1 MDFSIENV
9 GERWAA
15 FWKEVGLVMPE
26 VWLAV
31 GMCAVILVPFI
42 RRRDVRLPIYAAL
55 GTLLLALVALARK
68 SVTLDVIG
76 ADNKLITESVS
87 TMAMSTT
94 VFHDMLVIDHFSQF
108 FKLLL
113 ILFTALIIAQWWL
126 LKRERGSDLDAP
138 DFFCLLLGATF
149 GMALMASA
157 NNLLMI
163 VIAIEAASLP
173 SFALAGYRKHTR
185 RGTEA
190 SLKYVIFGA
199 ASSAIM
205 IYGMSLIY
213 GTTGTLS
220 LPGVAH
226 AAATGGMT
234 PLLAIGLIAMFAG
247 LAFKLSAVPMHFW
260 CPDVFQGAPMPVTT
274 FLSVASKGAAV
285 VLLVRIV
292 HAFGVARLN
301 LDGATGEGLF
311 MGICVGVAILGGVT
325 ATWGNLLAFHQ
336 NNMKRM
342 LAYSSIAH
350 AGYMIMACAAL
361 IFPDRT
367 GGDVSGAILFYL
379 LVYMFM
385 NLGAFTIVGLIA
397 ERTGSEDIRAY
408 TGLIKRS
415 PALAGLLIL
424 FLLSLFGMPGLGG
437 FLGKIY
443 LMKGMGGLGD
453 GALVVIAVLLINT
466 LISLYFYM
474 RPVFYMVFAKD
485 EEDRPSFALGAGQAI
500 LIACAAAVVWTG
512 LGGGSAM
519 TYGFAELRSP
529 EKEAVAPIAPVQ
541 PVPATTLQPVKPNE
555 TDAGATLATPT
566 PIKREL

>member
-9 GERWAA
+9 GQRWDA
-15 FWKEVGLVMPE
+15 FWREVGLVMPE

-31 GMCAVILVPFI
+31 GMCVVILVPFI
-42 RRRDVRLPIYAAL
+42 RRRDVRLPIYASL
-55 GTLLLALVALARK
+55 GTLLLALVALARP
-68 SVTLDVIG
+68 SVDQPFIG
-76 ADNKLITESVS
+76 ADGQTVTETVS
-87 TMAMSTT
+87 TLAVSTT
-94 VFHDMLVIDHFSQF
+94 VFHDMLVIDQFGQF

-138 DFFCLLLGATF
+138 DFFCLLLGAVF
-149 GMALMASA
+149 GMSLMASA

-163 VIAIEAASLP
+163 VVATEAASLP
-173 SFALAGYRKHTR
+173 SFALAGFRKHTR

-205 IYGMSLIY
+205 IYCMSLIY

-220 LPGVAH
+220 LPGVAE
-226 AAATGGMT
+226 AATAGMS
-234 PLLAIGLIAMFAG
+234 PLLAIGLLAMFAG

-260 CPDVFQGAPMPVTT
+260 CPDVFQGAPLPVTT

-285 VLLVRIV
+285 ALLVRV
-292 HAFGVARLN
+292 VYAFGVARG
-301 LDGATGEGLF
+301 DGTEGLF
-311 MGICVGVAILGGVT
+311 VGISAGVAILGGIT

-336 NNMKRM
+336 DNMKRM

-361 IFPDRT
+361 IFPGSDSN
-367 GGDVSGAILFYL
+367 VAGAILFYL
-379 LVYMFM
+379 LVYLFM
-385 NLGAFTIVGLIA
+385 SLGAFTIVGLIA
-397 ERTGSEDIRAY
+397 DRTGSEDIHAY

-415 PALAGLLIL
+415 PALAALLIL
-424 FLLSLFGMPGLGG
+424 FLLSRFGMPGLGG
-437 FLGKIY
+437 FLGKMY
-443 LMKGMGGLGD
+443 LMKAMGGLGA
-453 GALVVIAVLLINT
+453 GALILIAVLLLNT

-474 RPVFYMVFAKD
+474 RPVYYMVFAQD
-485 EEDRPSFALGAGQAI
+485 EDDRPSFALVGGQAI
-500 LIACAAAVVWTG
+500 LFACAAAIVWTG

-519 TYGFAELRSP
+519 TYGFAELRRHD
-529 EKEAVAPIAPVQ
+529 AQAPVVQ
-541 PVPATTLQPVKPNE
+541 PAAPATTLQPAAPESN
-555 TDAGATLATPT
+555 DAATLAKPDAS
-566 PIKREL
+566 KRDL